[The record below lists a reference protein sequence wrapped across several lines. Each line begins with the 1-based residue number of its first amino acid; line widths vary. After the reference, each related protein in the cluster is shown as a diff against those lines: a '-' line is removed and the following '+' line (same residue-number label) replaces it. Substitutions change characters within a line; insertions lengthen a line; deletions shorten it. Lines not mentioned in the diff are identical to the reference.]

1 MRHAFSLAS
10 AIAKSSWHNQSQLG
24 PRKMTPYPVDAPLGT
39 IWVEANEDGRDGG
52 LVTAANLYSK
62 PVETS
67 ASVQLF
73 SAARNGDK
81 T

>member
-1 MRHAFSLAS
+1 
-10 AIAKSSWHNQSQLG
+10 
-24 PRKMTPYPVDAPLGT
+24 MTPYPVDALFGT